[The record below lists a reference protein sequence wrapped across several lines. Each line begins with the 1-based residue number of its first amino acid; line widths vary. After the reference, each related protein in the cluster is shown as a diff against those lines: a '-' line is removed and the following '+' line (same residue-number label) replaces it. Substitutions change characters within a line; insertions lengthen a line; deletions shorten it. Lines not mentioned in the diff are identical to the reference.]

1 MAGAMSLV
9 ARFERQARST
19 PDAVAFDEAGELTT
33 YAQLDRWSDA
43 VCAELIAAG
52 AEPGGLVGVLLPRDA
67 RWIPAILGVL
77 KTGCGYLPL
86 DPLYPA
92 ERLALMIEDSGVK
105 LILGDPSEVDLPS
118 GPLRVEMPGAD
129 AVARPTLRPELSPD
143 SPAYVI
149 YTSGSSGR
157 PKGVPI
163 RHRNVLALVD
173 AVDATDAADDT
184 GAGARFRSTDVWSL
198 FHSFSFDFSVHELW
212 GALLSGAR
220 VATVPPPARVDPA
233 AFVTFLRDAGVT
245 VLSMVPTVFRQ
256 LVASGAGPQDEL
268 AVRLVLFG
276 GEAVDPVSVSA
287 WLASRPAERRPVILN
302 LYGITEGTVHVTL
315 REMTEVDFT
324 RTAPGTLIGTPL
336 AHLRMRLVD
345 SAMQPVGPG
354 EIGEIL
360 LDGVGV
366 TDGYLGRP
374 DLNRERFVELSSADG
389 QPVRC
394 FRTGDTARWDE
405 ETGSYVYHGRVDDQV
420 KVHGRRI
427 ELGEVEAGLR
437 ACPGVLEAAV
447 VLHSVPGQEPSL
459 LAHVVTDL
467 SRLGQGAVPD
477 GPQSA
482 GRTIREI
489 RKALAARLPRYMVPQ
504 HIELVSSLPR
514 TESGKASRKG
524 LVPSPSAADR

>member
-1 MAGAMSLV
+1 MAGPMSLM

-19 PDAVAFDEAGELTT
+19 PDAIAFDDDGELTT
-33 YAQLDRWSDA
+33 YARLDRWSDA

-52 AEPGGLVGVLLPRDA
+52 AAPGGLIGVLLPRDA

-105 LILGDPSEVDLPS
+105 LILGDPGGTDLPS
-118 GPLRVEMPGAD
+118 SPLRVDMPGAR
-129 AVARPTLRPELSPD
+129 AVPRSAFRPPLSPD

-163 RHRNVLALVD
+163 RHRNVLALVE
-173 AVDATDAADDT
+173 AAN
-184 GAGARFRSTDVWSL
+184 AGERFRATDVWSL
-198 FHSFSFDFSVHELW
+198 FHSFSFDFSVHEMW
-212 GALLSGAR
+212 GALLTGAR
-220 VATVPPPARVDPA
+220 IATVPPHARVDPA
-233 AFVTFLRDAGVT
+233 AFVEFLRAAGVT

-268 AVRLVLFG
+268 AVRHVIFG
-276 GEAVDPVSVSA
+276 GEAVDPVSVSK
-287 WLASRPAERRPVILN
+287 WLATQPVGRRPVALN
-302 LYGITEGTVHVTL
+302 MYGITEGTVHVTL
-315 REMTEVDFT
+315 REMTEVDFA
-324 RTAPGTLIGTPL
+324 RTAPGTLIGTAL

-345 SAMQPVGPG
+345 ADMRPVEKG
-354 EIGEIL
+354 EVGEIL

-366 TDGYLGRP
+366 TEGYLGRP
-374 DLNRERFVELSSADG
+374 ALNRERFVELPSADG
-389 QPVRC
+389 SPVRC

-405 ETGSYVYHGRVDDQV
+405 ETASYVYHGRIDDQV
-420 KVHGRRI
+420 KVNGHRI

-447 VLHSVPGQEPSL
+447 VLHSPPGRAPSL
-459 LAHVVTDL
+459 LAHVVTDQP
-467 SRLGQGAVPD
+467 RLDKPEEPD
-477 GPQSA
+477 GPKAA
-482 GRTIREI
+482 GRAIREI
-489 RKALAARLPRYMVPQ
+489 RRDLATRLPRYMVPQ

-514 TESGKASRKG
+514 TESGKASRRG
-524 LVPSPSAADR
+524 LVPDPPAADR